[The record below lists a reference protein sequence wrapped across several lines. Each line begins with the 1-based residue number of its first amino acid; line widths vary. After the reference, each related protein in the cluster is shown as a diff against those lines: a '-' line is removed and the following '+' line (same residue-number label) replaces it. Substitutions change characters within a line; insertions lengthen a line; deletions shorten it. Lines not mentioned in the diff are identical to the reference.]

1 MAKSFQRYTL
11 HVQLLYI
18 QPPIWRRIT
27 VEGPDSLRKLHHILQ
42 AAFGW
47 ESTHMHDFLIDGKT
61 YAMFDVDAALEFM
74 DRSKTFDDRKTK
86 LNKVLRPDSRILY
99 RYDFGDGWDHQI
111 VVESVET
118 IADESWGESRVID
131 GARACPPEDVGGAP
145 GYETFLTTLRD
156 RPDSEEADN
165 YRQWVGPGFDP
176 ELFDLR
182 AANAALM
189 RLATNRWGN
198 R

>member
-156 RPDSEEADN
+156 RPDSEEAD
-165 YRQWVGPGFDP
+165 
-176 ELFDLR
+176 
-182 AANAALM
+182 
-189 RLATNRWGN
+189 
-198 R
+198 

>member
-18 QPPIWRRIT
+18 EPHIWRRIV

-47 ESTHMHDFLIDGKT
+47 EDTHLHDFLIDGKT
-61 YAMFDVDAALEFM
+61 YAQFDIEAGLEFM
-74 DRSKTFDDRKTK
+74 DLTKTFDDRKAK
-86 LNKVLRPDSRILY
+86 LGKVLRPDSRIIY

-111 VVESVET
+111 VIENIET
-118 IADESWGESRVID
+118 IEDESWGESRVID

-145 GYETFLTTLRD
+145 GYEMFLTTLRD
-156 RPDSEEADN
+156 SPDSEEADH
-165 YRQWVGPGFDP
+165 YRQWIGPGFDP
-176 ELFDLR
+176 ELFDIR